1 MNEFHEKALDYY
13 VQNEGGFAIVENK
26 IELKSLLAQNGS
38 AWFSFLFLL
47 LQTMRECQRTES

>member
-1 MNEFHEKALDYY
+1 MRRRFDYY

-47 LQTMRECQRTES
+47 LQTMRECQRIES

>member
-1 MNEFHEKALDYY
+1 MRRRFDYY

-47 LQTMRECQRTES
+47 LQTMRDCQHIES